1 MEDYYKTLGVP
12 REATQ
17 AEIKAAYKSLAQKL
31 HPDKCDDI
39 DELFQDINEAY
50 GVLSNPDRRKQ
61 YDLTGNGNLQNVGEG
76 ARNVPAKL
84 FAHAIDKQLSAN
96 NPLNDNIFAKFG
108 AQTDDSR
115 AIVGNIKQSLI
126 NRNRELKKGYKITK
140 KEIEQT
146 ESMRSKVIVKHGINL
161 FHAILE
167 QKAKQLELN
176 LHSIKTEKAVNE
188 AAINMLEDYEDCGE
202 NVELSGLSQYAG

>member
-1 MEDYYKTLGVP
+1 MMKDYYKTLGVP

-39 DELFQDINEAY
+39 DELFQDINEAH
-50 GVLSNPDRRKQ
+50 GVLSNPGRRKQ
-61 YDLTGNGNLQNVGEG
+61 YDLTGDGNLQNVGEG
-76 ARNVPAKL
+76 ARNVLAKL
-84 FAHAIDKQLSAN
+84 FAQAIEKQLSK
-96 NPLNDNIFAKFG
+96 LSNDNNIFAQFQSQK
-108 AQTDDSR
+108 DDPYT
-115 AIVGNIKQSLI
+115 IVGNIKQSLI
-126 NRNRELKKGYKITK
+126 KRNRELKKGYKITK
-140 KEIEQT
+140 KKIEQT

-188 AAINMLEDYEDCGE
+188 AAINMLEDYDDCKE
-202 NVELSGLSQYAG
+202 NVELSRLSQYAG